1 MAFGTLDLSIEP
13 TDELHHVLGNTFIGI
28 PVGRARVAFLPQLLD
43 LGTRSLEVD
52 PRLLEVGARLLEALE
67 IVLGAIEP
75 GLEIGESRPDQA
87 QMCKDFLLVEAPSHD
102 LEGRH
107 GAAWV

>member
-1 MAFGTLDLSIEP
+1 MSSITCSETP
-13 TDELHHVLGNTFIGI
+13 SRGSRSAELVSRSCRNSSTS
-28 PVGRARVAFLPQLLD
+28 ARD
-43 LGTRSLEVD
+43 RSRSI
-52 PRLLEVGARLLEALE
+52 PRLLEIGPRLLEALE

-75 GLEIGESRPDQA
+75 GLEIGEPRPDQA